1 MSDSQYCVAILCRWK
16 AIAVLEILYYRAKP
30 FGDGRQETVAS
41 DRSNAL
47 TQGAHRL
54 DEWAFC
60 KDYAELNMNRAKKHE
75 KAIEM
80 RFRFTAWVK
89 IIF

>member
-1 MSDSQYCVAILCRWK
+1 MNGV
-16 AIAVLEILYYRAKP
+16 
-30 FGDGRQETVAS
+30 
-41 DRSNAL
+41 
-47 TQGAHRL
+47 
-54 DEWAFC
+54 FC

>member
-1 MSDSQYCVAILCRWK
+1 MSDSQYCVAILCRWE
-16 AIAVLEILYYRAKP
+16 AIAVLEILYYRAKS

-54 DEWAFC
+54 DEWAILQRLC
-60 KDYAELNMNRAKKHE
+60 RVEYESGKKARKSH
-75 KAIEM
+75 
-80 RFRFTAWVK
+80 
-89 IIF
+89 